1 MPSHLFD
8 SLRQPHV
15 HHARELRVA
24 QEDLGH
30 RRLGR
35 IVRLLRLG
43 LREQQRCMQR
53 VSVLGPLLTLDAQLL
68 LCAGEREGRRLLLLD
83 HLAHELHHALLVLR
97 RRPGQRRLARRVER
111 RARTPLLLFERPAE
125 IVHERLDLLIE
136 LDHVRLRAAQ
146 PLLRLRRTRAGATR
160 AALGLISELEIL
172 GGLALGSLERLAH
185 LGARSPLELELLDHP
200 GELLLGGLGS
210 LLRRPPRRLRLARL
224 PERRDDALRLRLP
237 RRRLLGLGAHDG
249 ALRFLP
255 GAHDGALRLLP
266 GAHVVVDMADGALLA
281 QRRCDGSGDGS
292 GDIASRTPW

>member
-1 MPSHLFD
+1 
-8 SLRQPHV
+8 
-15 HHARELRVA
+15 
-24 QEDLGH
+24 
-30 RRLGR
+30 
-35 IVRLLRLG
+35 
-43 LREQQRCMQR
+43 MQR
-53 VSVLGPLLTLDAQLL
+53 ASVLGPLLTLNAQLL

-83 HLAHELHHALLVLR
+83 RLAHELHHAPLVLR

-111 RARTPLLLFERPAE
+111 RARTPLLLLERPAE

-160 AALGLISELEIL
+160 AALGVISELEIL
-172 GGLALGSLERLAH
+172 GGLALGSLERLAHLGARSPLELERLAH

-224 PERRDDALRLRLP
+224 PERRDDARLRLP

-249 ALRFLP
+249 ALR
-255 GAHDGALRLLP
+255 LLP
-266 GAHVVVDMADGALLA
+266 GAHVVVVMADGALLA

>member
-1 MPSHLFD
+1 
-8 SLRQPHV
+8 
-15 HHARELRVA
+15 
-24 QEDLGH
+24 
-30 RRLGR
+30 
-35 IVRLLRLG
+35 
-43 LREQQRCMQR
+43 
-53 VSVLGPLLTLDAQLL
+53 LLTLNAQLL

-83 HLAHELHHALLVLR
+83 HLAHELHHAPLVLR
-97 RRPGQRRLARRVER
+97 RRPGQRRVERLGQRRLARRVER
-111 RARTPLLLFERPAE
+111 RARTPLLLLERPAE

-160 AALGLISELEIL
+160 AALGVISELEIL

-224 PERRDDALRLRLP
+224 PERRDDARLRLP

-249 ALRFLP
+249 ARRLLP